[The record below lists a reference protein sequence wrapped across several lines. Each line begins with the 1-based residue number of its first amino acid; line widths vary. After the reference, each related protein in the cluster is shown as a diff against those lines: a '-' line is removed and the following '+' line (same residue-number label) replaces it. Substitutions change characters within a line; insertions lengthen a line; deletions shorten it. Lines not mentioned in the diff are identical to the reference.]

1 VPNVGVKGGARHAD
15 AEMTNLNQLAEK
27 RRVPRQRTLL
37 SAKAVFNGS
46 SSTLNCTVRN
56 MTDLGCRLDFPE
68 AVGIPEIFRL
78 QIMANPL
85 VDCTVIWKSGSS
97 RGVAFG

>member
-1 VPNVGVKGGARHAD
+1 MAD
-15 AEMTNLNQLAEK
+15 LDQSTEK
-27 RRVPRQRTLL
+27 RRAVRQRTLL

-56 MTDLGCRLDFPE
+56 LTDLGCRLDFPD
-68 AVGIPEIFRL
+68 AAGIPETFRL
-78 QIMANPL
+78 QIMSKPP
-85 VDCTVIWKSGSS
+85 VDCTVIWKSGSQ

>member
-1 VPNVGVKGGARHAD
+1 MANVD
-15 AEMTNLNQLAEK
+15 QPTEK
-27 RRVPRQRTLL
+27 RRAARHRTLL

-56 MTDLGCRLDFPE
+56 MTELGCRLDFPD
-68 AVGIPEIFRL
+68 AAGIPESFRL

-85 VDCTVIWKSGSS
+85 VDCTVIWKSGSR